1 MKSNT
6 NNPIGSP
13 STAICREE
21 HSSSPVEPRGLGEAI
36 AQRAA
41 ARGAAG
47 ITICGRNQDRGAE
60 VAAALEAM
68 DCPAL
73 YVPADLARADDCR
86 NVIDAHEKR
95 FGQLF
100 GLANVAA
107 STARGTLEST
117 TADEWDH
124 MLAVNA
130 RAPFLLM
137 QRAVKVMKQ
146 SGHGGSIVNISS
158 ISGHGGQPFL
168 TAYCSSKGALDILT
182 KNAAHSLLAA
192 RIRVNSLRIGWMAT
206 PAEHE
211 IQLKDGNPDNW
222 LEQADASSP
231 FGAILR
237 PGNVAKLVVHLFS
250 DDSMPMT
257 GSLIDYDFQV
267 VGGRG

>member
-1 MKSNT
+1 MTTNTKPKSKPGYRDLQGRT
-6 NNPIGSP
+6 FVITGG
-13 STAICREE
+13 TQ
-21 HSSSPVEPRGLGEAI
+21 GLGEAV
-36 AQRAA
+36 ARLTA

-47 ITICGRNQDRGAE
+47 ITICGRNKERGAQ

-73 YVPADLARADDCR
+73 YVPADLALADDCYS
-86 NVIDAHEKR
+86 VIDAHEKR

-107 STARGTLEST
+107 STARGTLEGT
-117 TADEWDH
+117 TVAEWDH
-124 MLAVNA
+124 MFAVNA

-137 QRAVKVMKQ
+137 QRAVKLMKK
-146 SGHGGSIVNISS
+146 SGQGGSVVNISS
-158 ISGHGGQPFL
+158 ISGHGGQAFIA
-168 TAYCSSKGALDILT
+168 AYCSSKGALDILT
-182 KNAAHSLLAA
+182 KNAAHSLRGD

-206 PAEHE
+206 PAEHQV
-211 IQLKDGNPDNW
+211 QLEDGNPENW

-231 FGAILR
+231 FGTILR
-237 PGNVAKLVVHLFS
+237 PDNVAKLVVHLFS